1 MSLDSLRDLYVDQLK
16 DAYNAEKQ
24 LLKALPRMAK
34 SATSEE
40 LRDAFREHEDVT
52 QRQVDRLEKIFQ
64 GLQKPATGKKCKGME
79 GLIEEGKE
87 MLQEK
92 GEPSVIDAG
101 LITAA
106 QRVEH
111 YEIALYG
118 SLRTYAQVI
127 GDEEAA
133 SLLQQTLD
141 EEKEADE
148 KLNRIAEELNH
159 AADREG
165 QESGD
170 GSGDGRER
178 AAAPRGRRRTRGN
191 G

>member
-1 MSLDSLRDLYVDQLK
+1 
-16 DAYNAEKQ
+16 
-24 LLKALPRMAK
+24 
-34 SATSEE
+34 
-40 LRDAFREHEDVT
+40 
-52 QRQVDRLEKIFQ
+52 
-64 GLQKPATGKKCKGME
+64 ME

-87 MLQEK
+87 MLQER

-133 SLLQQTLD
+133 ALLQQTLD